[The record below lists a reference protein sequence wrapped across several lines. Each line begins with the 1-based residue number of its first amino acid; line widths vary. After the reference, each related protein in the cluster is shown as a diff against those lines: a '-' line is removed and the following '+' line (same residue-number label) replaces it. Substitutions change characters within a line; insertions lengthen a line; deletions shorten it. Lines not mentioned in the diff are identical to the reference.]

1 VSDERAA
8 PGLDDLPDEVRHRI
22 HALTADV
29 LPDVAKLPAPLR
41 KVADFAPARRARLGA
56 KAMTAALE
64 SDVEFRER
72 VAVQVSG
79 GLPQPVDDV
88 MDLSSGDSPVNAAA
102 LAWLVRPEGWEDLLD
117 AALAVLAERPA
128 PRDDAQADRL
138 RQQAEAAERL
148 VRELRTR
155 HREEVAGLKADNA
168 TLRRKL
174 GETRS
179 ALREALSA
187 ADEAGRAADQLRGQ
201 ADSAAATADKEVR
214 QLRARVARLE
224 DEARAERRAGRT
236 EREESSLRA
245 RLLLDSVI
253 DAATGLRRELAL
265 PPASGAP
272 GDRVEASLASEGTRQ
287 PTSAGSLPPTS
298 AALLEQYLALPRA
311 RLIVDGYNVS
321 KSAWPAS
328 SLEAQRTRL
337 LGGLAPVVARTRV
350 EATVVFDAASS
361 AARPVVTTPR
371 GVKVVFSPEGVIADS
386 VIAELVAAEPEGR
399 VVIVVS
405 SDQEVARD
413 ATAAGAR
420 SMAAESLVGL
430 LARTP

>member
-1 VSDERAA
+1 MSEDRAA
-8 PGLDDLPDEVRHRI
+8 PGLADLPDEVRHRV
-22 HALTADV
+22 HALTAGV
-29 LPDVAKLPAPLR
+29 LPGIAKLPPPLR

-56 KAMTAALE
+56 SAMTVALE
-64 SDVEFRER
+64 SDEEFRDR
-72 VAVQVSG
+72 VAVQVAG
-79 GLPQPVDDV
+79 DRPQPVDDV
-88 MDLSSGDSPVNAAA
+88 TVAA
-102 LAWLVRPEGWEDLLD
+102 LAWLVRADGWEDELD
-117 AALAVLAERPA
+117 AALAELAQRPTA
-128 PRDDAQADRL
+128 QDDAQADRL
-138 RQQAEAAERL
+138 RQQVEAAEQAARDQ
-148 VRELRTR
+148 RAR
-155 HREEVAGLKADNA
+155 HRDEVAGLKAENA

-187 ADEAGRAADQLRGQ
+187 AEEAGRAADQMRGQ
-201 ADSAAATADKEVR
+201 VDATVASAEKELR

-224 DEARAERRAGRT
+224 DETRADRRAGRT
-236 EREESSLRA
+236 EREETSLRA

-272 GDRVEASLASEGTRQ
+272 GDRLEASLSSEGTRR
-287 PTSAGSLPPTS
+287 PTSAGSLDPTS

-321 KSAWPAS
+321 MSAWPTS

-337 LGGLAPVVARTRV
+337 LRGLAPVVARTRV

-361 AARPVVTTPR
+361 AVRPVATTPR
-371 GVKVVFSPEGVIADS
+371 GVKVVFSPEGVIADR
-386 VIAELVAAEPEGR
+386 VISDLVAAEPEGR

-413 ATAAGAR
+413 ASAAGAR
-420 SMAAESLVGL
+420 SVAAEALVGL
-430 LARTP
+430 LARTS